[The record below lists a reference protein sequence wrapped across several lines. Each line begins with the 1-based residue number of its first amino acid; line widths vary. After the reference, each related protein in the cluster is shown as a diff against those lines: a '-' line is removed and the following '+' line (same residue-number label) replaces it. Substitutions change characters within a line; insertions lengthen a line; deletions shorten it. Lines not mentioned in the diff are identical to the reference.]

1 MLLRGIIYIDVAS
14 YEGRW
19 MPGDRAFDL
28 MKSALEAVLPS
39 VDVCIRGAK
48 SVPARRKLAAQI
60 EQIKEAV
67 EAAEQAGPLSRP
79 SQTRLQ
85 LPR

>member
-1 MLLRGIIYIDVAS
+1 
-14 YEGRW
+14 

-39 VDVCIRGAK
+39 MEACIRAAK

-67 EAAEQAGPLSRP
+67 KAAEQAGPLSRP
-79 SQTRLQ
+79 SQTRLR
-85 LPR
+85 LPQ